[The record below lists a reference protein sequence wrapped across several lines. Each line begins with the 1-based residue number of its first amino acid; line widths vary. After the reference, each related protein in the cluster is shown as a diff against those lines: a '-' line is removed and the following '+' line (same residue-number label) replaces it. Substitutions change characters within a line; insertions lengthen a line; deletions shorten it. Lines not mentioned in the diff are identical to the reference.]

1 MQIAEWLRIMQD
13 RTKAGGKRMRGGGG
27 HVCVGKYWEQWKTL
41 DISYQCSVC
50 VCVCE
55 GYLQ

>member
-27 HVCVGKYWEQWKTL
+27 HVYVGKYWEH
-41 DISYQCSVC
+41 
-50 VCVCE
+50 
-55 GYLQ
+55 

>member
-50 VCVCE
+50 VCVCV
-55 GYLQ
+55 